1 MQPLSDRQTCH
12 QDSTVAHLF
21 VRLLLVGL
29 HLGCGSLGVILGA
42 PQLLALVIEA
52 VALGLQPGLLRLS
65 RSRRLLLR
73 ADLRLLVA
81 DLLRAQ
87 NSQITDVS
95 SVFNTDKDTH
105 HACSSQMAASEP
117 AFTAVQRT

>member
-1 MQPLSDRQTCH
+1 MQPPVLSDRQTCH

-95 SVFNTDKDTH
+95 SVFKDTH